1 MKRLAWYA
9 VIGGGAVVIDV
20 TLFWLLGSIVGL
32 PIVLAN
38 ALSIGLAMLYSF
50 ALNAR
55 YNFQTSNRLI
65 QRFAS
70 FAGVSGAG
78 YVLSTAILAGLVA
91 SGVNQ
96 TWAKI
101 GTLPF
106 VFVLQFYLN
115 SRLTFATGGTNE

>member
-32 PIVLAN
+32 PIILAN

-50 ALNAR
+50 TLNAR
-55 YNFQTSNRLI
+55 YNFRTSNRLM
-65 QRFAS
+65 QRFVS
-70 FAGVSGAG
+70 FAGVSGVG
-78 YVLSTAILAGLVA
+78 YVLSTAILGGLVA
-91 SGVNQ
+91 SGINQ